1 MGIDS
6 ELANLIDHTNL
17 KPDARMCDISQ
28 LCKEAV
34 EFKFA
39 SVCVNPCYASF
50 AAEQLKGSGVN
61 VCCVVGFPLG
71 AGISECK
78 AYEARLAAEHGASEI
93 DMVINLSFLKDGFY
107 ELVKDEISAVVS
119 SVHNCAVKVIIE
131 TGLLDNDQIIKAS
144 LIVKDAGAHYVKTST
159 GFSTRGATVDDVLL
173 IRKTIGDVIGVKA
186 SGGIIDYKSAIALV
200 NAGANRLGTSK
211 SVFICKTPNN

>member
-17 KPDARMCDISQ
+17 KPDASMCDISQ

-39 SVCVNPCYASF
+39 SVCVNPCYSSF

-71 AGISECK
+71 AGISKCK
-78 AYEARLAAEHGASEI
+78 AYEARFAAEHGASEI

-119 SVHNCAVKVIIE
+119 SVPNCAVKVIIE

-173 IRKTIGDVIGVKA
+173 IRKTIGDAMGVKA
-186 SGGIIDYKSAIALV
+186 SGGIVDYKSAIALV